1 LLPAKQDYQVIEP
14 GAVDG
19 LKIRVAE
26 ALQLHIFDLSSQGLA
41 AWNDPRNLGFRRHG
55 WLCLNGGSHPMD
67 HVIVKTY
74 LSGPL
79 ILAPSLKSG
88 PTALSILPRFTA
100 LQMQKED

>member
-1 LLPAKQDYQVIEP
+1 MFEP
-14 GAVDG
+14 GAVDSG
-19 LKIRVAE
+19 KVQIADAFQIDILY
-26 ALQLHIFDLSSQGLA
+26 FSSQGPA
-41 AWNDPRNLGFRRHG
+41 ARNDPRDLEFGRDGRLG
-55 WLCLNGGSHPMD
+55 LNGGSHPMD